1 MASFDFKDFYIGYPG
16 HPRFTELKLIE
27 DDLIR
32 IIIQKYEMIVF
43 TNKGEVFGDPEFG
56 GDLPFLLHQTKLSA
70 ETIKNDLL
78 SQIITHI
85 PELTDNNIEFNLNVE
100 IFPNPNKF
108 EEYMVINFELAGYEV
123 YAKIV

>member
-1 MASFDFKDFYIGYPG
+1 
-16 HPRFTELKLIE
+16 
-27 DDLIR
+27 
-32 IIIQKYEMIVF
+32 MILF
-43 TNKGEVFGDPEFG
+43 TNKGDVFGDPEFG
-56 GDLPFLLHQTKLSA
+56 GDLPLLLHQTRLSA

-78 SQIITHI
+78 SQIIIYI
-85 PELTDNNIEFNLNVE
+85 PELTENNIDFKLDIE